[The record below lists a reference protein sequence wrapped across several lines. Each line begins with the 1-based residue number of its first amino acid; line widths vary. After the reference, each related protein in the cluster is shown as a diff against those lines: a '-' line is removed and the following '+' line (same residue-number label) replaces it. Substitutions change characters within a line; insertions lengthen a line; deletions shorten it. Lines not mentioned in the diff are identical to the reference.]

1 MRLYMI
7 GILMILFSGCSTT
20 TPAVTEYRIE
30 TSSLQNAP
38 APKSGCSNKRLKV
51 ERTFAANSLMTHSM
65 NYGVGAY
72 KQYAYTQAKW
82 ADTPN
87 KAITMQLTNA
97 LRQSALFESVL
108 GDHSRSRADLILE
121 SSLVEFMQYFD
132 EDTKHSFVKIV
143 IHFTL
148 IDAIKNQVIDTRSF
162 EAKVDAPSDDAQ
174 GGVVA
179 LNEGLKEI
187 FIQNRVWLEK
197 VCQ

>member
-1 MRLYMI
+1 MRLYI
-7 GILMILFSGCSTT
+7 VGFLVIFFSGCSTM

-30 TSSLQNAP
+30 TSSLENSHT
-38 APKSGCSNKRLKV
+38 PKSGCSNKTLKV
-51 ERTFAANSLMTHSM
+51 QRAFAANSLMSHSM
-65 NYGVGAY
+65 NYGIGTH
-72 KQYAYTQAKW
+72 KQYSYTQAKW

-97 LRQSALFESVL
+97 LRKSALFGSVL
-108 GDHSRSRADLILE
+108 GDHSRSGADLILE
-121 SSLVEFMQYFD
+121 SSLEEFMQYFD
-132 EDTKHSFVKIV
+132 EDSKDSFVKIV

-148 IDAIKNQVIDTRSF
+148 IDTTNNQVIETKSF

-174 GGVVA
+174 GGVLA

-187 FIQNRVWLEK
+187 FAQNRVWLEE